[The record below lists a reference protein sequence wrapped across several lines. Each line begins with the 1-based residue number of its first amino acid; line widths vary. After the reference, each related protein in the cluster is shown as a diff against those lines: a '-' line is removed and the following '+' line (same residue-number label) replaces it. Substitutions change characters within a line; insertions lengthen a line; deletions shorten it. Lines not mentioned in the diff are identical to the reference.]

1 MRFFV
6 FLTVVFMLGCFSNNV
21 FADDFNLDSPRNK
34 GKWRF
39 EIDNDAFLGEDS
51 NFSNGWSIQYH
62 TQSYSSWEESNA
74 FGWVKWI
81 GQHFPTLGDE
91 ESIVRYGQGVG
102 QNLVTPEDI
111 TNPNPPPGD
120 LPYAASLTYTLNW
133 QRFNP
138 ETASNFQ
145 VSIGVLGEE
154 ALGEEVQKFVHD
166 DLGAGDTP
174 EGWDT
179 QRDTE
184 PVLNIGYQHLWRVL
198 QFGEYNNAWGSQLIF
213 APSLHLG
220 NIFTSAE
227 VGFAFRFGWNILE
240 GFNAYPAP
248 PGRGFFQS
256 SHLAKPASASPHAI
270 EFILAG
276 RASALGYS
284 VIYDGSEISDDD
296 REIER
301 EDYILGGY
309 FAINYHH
316 YDMLGIRLSIL
327 VQSDVLDEDA
337 LPPPLPNQD
346 PTSND
351 NSYGTIMIDFYF

>member
-1 MRFFV
+1 MRFFISFV
-6 FLTVVFMLGCFSNNV
+6 MIFWVVFFYGNA

-34 GKWRF
+34 GFWRF

-62 TQSYSSWEESNA
+62 TKRYSTWEESEA

-91 ESIVRYGQGVG
+91 GSIVRYGQGIG
-102 QNLVTPEDI
+102 QNLITPEDI

-120 LPYAASLTYTLNW
+120 LPYAATLTYTLNW

-179 QRDTE
+179 QRDSE
-184 PVLNIGYQHLWRVL
+184 PVLNIGYQHLWRL
-198 QFGEYNNAWGSQLIF
+198 LHFGEYHNAWSAQLMI
-213 APSLHLG
+213 APSLNLG
-220 NIFTSAE
+220 NIITGADF
-227 VGFAFRFGWNILE
+227 GIGFRFGWNIQE
-240 GFNAYPAP
+240 GFNTYPAP

-256 SHLAKPASASPHAI
+256 SLLAKPASASPHAM
-270 EFILAG
+270 EFVLAG
-276 RASALGYS
+276 RASALAYA
-284 VIYDGSEISDDD
+284 VFYDGSIITNDD
-296 REIER
+296 REVER
-301 EDYILGGY
+301 EDFIFGGY
-309 FAINYHH
+309 LSINYHH
-316 YDMLGIRLSIL
+316 YDMLSIRLSL
-327 VQSDVLDEDA
+327 LLQTDLLDEDA
-337 LPPPLPNQD
+337 LPPPQPNQEK
-346 PTSND
+346 TSTD
-351 NSYGTIMIDFYF
+351 N